1 SDHVN
6 NLAVSPD
13 GSWVAS
19 AGDLGLAVWSRD
31 GKLLWSRDWWKTDRH
46 TATLAA
52 LDADTLLAVEG
63 MTATA
68 CTARTGRQRWQV
80 RLALGGAAANVI
92 VSGDGKTCAVQARE
106 GGRIYVLRE
115 GKVVATIHGG
125 ATAKDLRHLSS
136 TTGTSLGITGVA
148 LSADGSHVAVTSG
161 NLLKL
166 YSVPPPPP
174 PPPPPGGGGGKN
186 GPPPPRGG
194 GGGEGGGGR
203 GLPAG
208 AAGRIARL
216 FPPDRR

>member
-19 AGDLGLAVWSRD
+19 AGDLGLAIWSRD

-80 RLALGGAAANVI
+80 RLALGGAAARGV
-92 VSGDGKTCAVQARE
+92 GRADAQTCPRPAV
-106 GGRIYVLRE
+106 
-115 GKVVATIHGG
+115 
-125 ATAKDLRHLSS
+125 
-136 TTGTSLGITGVA
+136 
-148 LSADGSHVAVTSG
+148 
-161 NLLKL
+161 
-166 YSVPPPPP
+166 
-174 PPPPPGGGGGKN
+174 
-186 GPPPPRGG
+186 
-194 GGGEGGGGR
+194 
-203 GLPAG
+203 AG
-208 AAGRIARL
+208 ARL
-216 FPPDRR
+216 